1 MSGVT
6 VRRAVVG
13 DEREI
18 LRLIIALATYER
30 QPEAVRATE
39 QSLAATLFNEDPR
52 VFAHLTELDGR
63 VVGFALW
70 FLTYSTWTALPSLY
84 VEDIYVDEMCRGRGI
99 GRRLFEV
106 LGTEAEALGCGRI
119 DWAVLDWNEPA
130 MAFYRRLG
138 ARPTTGWQPW
148 RLEGPAYDRLIRRSR
163 PGR

>member
-6 VRRAVVG
+6 IRRAVAG
-13 DEREI
+13 DEGEI
-18 LRLIIALATYER
+18 LRLIVALATYER

-39 QSLAATLFNEDPR
+39 ESLAATLFGEDPR
-52 VFAHLTELDGR
+52 VFANLAERDGR

-84 VEDIYVDEMCRGRGI
+84 VEDIFVEGECRGLGV

-106 LGTEAEALGCGRI
+106 LGEEARARGCGRI

-138 ARPTTGWQPW
+138 ARPAVGWQPW
-148 RLEGPAYDRLIRRSR
+148 RLEGAAYERLIRRR
-163 PGR
+163 ER

>member
-1 MSGVT
+1 MSDVT
-6 VRRAVVG
+6 VRRAVAG
-13 DEREI
+13 DEGEI

-39 QSLAATLFNEDPR
+39 ASLAASMFGEDPR
-52 VFAHLTELDGR
+52 VFAHLAEQDGR
-63 VVGFALW
+63 TVGFALW

-84 VEDIYVDEMCRGRGI
+84 VEDIYVEQDCRGGGV

-106 LGTEAEALGCGRI
+106 LGEEAHRLGCGRI

-138 ARPTTGWQPW
+138 ARPAVGWQPW
-148 RLEGPAYDRLIRRSR
+148 RLEGAAYDRLIRRPAR
-163 PGR
+163 

>member
-6 VRRAVVG
+6 IRRAVIG
-13 DEREI
+13 DEGEI

-39 QSLAATLFNEDPR
+39 QSLAATLFNADPR
-52 VFAHLTELDGR
+52 VFAHLAELDGR
-63 VVGFALW
+63 TVGFALW

-84 VEDIYVDEMCRGRGI
+84 VEDIYVDETCRGHGI

-106 LGTEAEALGCGRI
+106 LGAEAGALGCGRI

-138 ARPTTGWQPW
+138 ARPATGWQPW
-148 RLEGPAYDRLIRRSR
+148 RLEGAAYERLTRRSR
-163 PGR
+163 RER

>member
-1 MSGVT
+1 MSDVT
-6 VRRAVVG
+6 VRRAVPG
-13 DEREI
+13 DEGEI

-39 QSLAATLFNEDPR
+39 ASLAASLFSADPR
-52 VFAHLTELDGR
+52 VFAHLAERDGHT
-63 VVGFALW
+63 VGFALW

-84 VEDIYVDEMCRGRGI
+84 IEDIFVEESERGGGV

-106 LGTEAEALGCGRI
+106 LGEEARLLGCGRI

-138 ARPTTGWQPW
+138 ARPAAGWQPW
-148 RLEGPAYDRLIRRSR
+148 RLEGAAYEKLTRRR
-163 PGR
+163 ER